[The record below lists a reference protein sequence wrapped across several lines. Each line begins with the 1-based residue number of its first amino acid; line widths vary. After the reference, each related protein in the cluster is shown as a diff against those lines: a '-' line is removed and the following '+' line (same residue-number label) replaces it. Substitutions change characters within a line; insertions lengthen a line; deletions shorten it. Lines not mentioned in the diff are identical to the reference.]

1 MTVGGHRH
9 ERVAEEIHHEVG
21 AMLAGEL
28 KDPRL
33 SGIVTV
39 TEVRVSPDLKQARIF
54 VSVLGSEEE
63 QTQAMK
69 ALEAAAGFIR
79 RELFE
84 RLPMR
89 RTPELHFSL
98 DRSEEYRERIESLLK
113 QTKQQTRPDGEE

>member
-1 MTVGGHRH
+1 MTLAGHRH

-33 SGIVTV
+33 SGMVTV
-39 TEVRVSPDLKQARIF
+39 TEVRVAPDLKQARIF
-54 VSVLGSEEE
+54 VSVLGSEDE
-63 QTQAMK
+63 QNLAMK

-84 RLPMR
+84 RLNMR
-89 RTPELHFSL
+89 RTPDLHFTL
-98 DRSEEYRERIESLLK
+98 DRSEEYREKIESLLK
-113 QTKQQTRPDGEE
+113 QTKQETEREK

>member
-1 MTVGGHRH
+1 MTNTGHRH

-54 VSVLGSEEE
+54 VSVLGNEDE
-63 QTQAMK
+63 QALAMK

-84 RLPMR
+84 RLQMR
-89 RTPELHFSL
+89 RTPDLHFSL
-98 DRSEEYRERIESLLK
+98 DRSEEYCERIETLLK
-113 QTKQQTRPDGEE
+113 QTKQETKRDE

>member
-21 AMLAGEL
+21 SMLAGEL

-33 SGIVTV
+33 SGMVTV

-63 QTQAMK
+63 QALAMK
-69 ALEAAAGFIR
+69 GLDAAAGFIR

-84 RLPMR
+84 RLNMR
-89 RTPELHFSL
+89 RTPDLHFTL
-98 DRSEEYRERIESLLK
+98 DRSEEYREKIESLLK
-113 QTKQQTRPDGEE
+113 QVKPEMEGEK